1 MTLRC
6 NKEQVLWE
14 CAHHVV
20 QHEHSTCEGA
30 PVAATHRVLHNCR
43 PLPPDLLPRQTRRCQ
58 LICCRHAY
66 DKGPLN
72 YALQRDAGVGAQLI
86 VTPTCRKHT
95 GDCHGGKAR
104 VWKTRKVLCRYVG
117 TTRYEMD
124 KQHAADAQY
133 ANERPSPTLTARP
146 RGLPVEAQDPLA
158 QGCEPPLGLAI
169 LVAGAPPLLPTH
181 TSELLLRRLVVARKP
196 ANKRTVQRLS
206 TLPHG
211 EKQQAASV
219 CNAVDNGSLR
229 AQMAYCTCSV
239 PARE

>member
-86 VTPTCRKHT
+86 VT
-95 GDCHGGKAR
+95 
-104 VWKTRKVLCRYVG
+104 
-117 TTRYEMD
+117 
-124 KQHAADAQY
+124 
-133 ANERPSPTLTARP
+133 
-146 RGLPVEAQDPLA
+146 PVEAQDPLA